1 MVSSPAK
8 PRPAADTCE
17 VVCVHEER
25 VAEVAARMPSDSTV
39 HRLCEAFRAIGDP
52 TRTRILLA
60 LAQAEM
66 CVCDLAAL
74 LRLTSPAVSHQLRIL
89 RGLGLV
95 RYRREGKLAY
105 YSLDDDHVM
114 ALIRMGREHIE
125 E

>member
-1 MVSSPAK
+1 
-8 PRPAADTCE
+8 
-17 VVCVHEER
+17 
-25 VAEVAARMPSDSTV
+25 MPGEDTV
-39 HRLCEAFRAIGDP
+39 HRLCEAFRALGDP

-60 LAQAEM
+60 LEQAEM

-74 LRLTSPAVSHQLRIL
+74 LRLTSPAVSHQLRLL

-105 YSLDDDHVM
+105 YSLDDDHIM